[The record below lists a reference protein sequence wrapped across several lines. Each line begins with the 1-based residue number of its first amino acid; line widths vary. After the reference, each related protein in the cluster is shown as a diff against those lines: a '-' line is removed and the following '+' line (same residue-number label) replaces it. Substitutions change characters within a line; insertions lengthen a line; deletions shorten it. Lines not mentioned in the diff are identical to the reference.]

1 MTAERMVVIMVT
13 NVEEDGTV
21 ELSAQQPKIGV
32 AVTARVTDPD
42 GTPTGVSWKWE
53 RDANIDECCR

>member
-32 AVTARVTDPD
+32 AVTASVTDPD
-42 GTPTGVSWKWE
+42 GTSDRRDLGVGAGRQPGHRS
-53 RDANIDECCR
+53 